1 MSKYILSEE
10 AETDIEVIFDF
21 GEYKFRYLQAITYLT
36 ELQNH
41 FFSLSINPHIGKK
54 SNEIKKGIYSLPYK
68 SVQNN
73 FMVLSS

>member
-21 GEYKFRYLQAITYLT
+21 GEYKFGYLQAITYLT

-41 FFSLSINPHIGKK
+41 FESLSINPHIGKQR
-54 SNEIKKGIYSLPYK
+54 NEIKKGLYSLPYK
-68 SVQNN
+68 SVQKN